1 MPVTIGRDP
10 QSDLALADA
19 RVSWHHARL
28 TPLPDGRAIIED
40 LASTNGIFVN
50 GQRVRDRAFLSGGDT
65 VMVGDTRLSAVA
77 AEALGAAPLPPPQ
90 TPFAP
95 GPAQPRVASPSVI
108 QRIRLEQSVKR
119 ANVVAIGALAVSV
132 VLIAVVAGAF
142 VLAPH
147 PTPPPAISQA
157 PLPSAPLSVADVA
170 AAAEPSTVLV
180 VALQGGTR
188 YASGSGWIF
197 DAAAGYIVTNAHV
210 VNDGES
216 FQIGVGSMLSADV
229 VGDAPCEDLAV
240 LRLSAAAGLRA
251 IPLGSQSQV
260 RLGDTAIALGFP
272 RNASPTDDLQ
282 VTVGDVS
289 AVKISYDASLVTDV
303 PSYPNVVQT
312 TAAINPGNSG
322 GPLIGLDGRL
332 IGVNSAKP
340 PVAVEQT
347 NYAIGVDRVKEI
359 VPTLASGQSELWTGL
374 GFDHYVTQGQL
385 QDPQVVADFGKQGW
399 PLVSGIRV
407 NHVVAGTQNP
417 GFNMPAL
424 IVKANGRDLEGTL
437 SDYCAAITTGSSTS
451 VRLTVYPANSTAPVD
466 IDVPFR

>member
-1 MPVTIGRDP
+1 M
-10 QSDLALADA
+10 
-19 RVSWHHARL
+19 
-28 TPLPDGRAIIED
+28 
-40 LASTNGIFVN
+40 
-50 GQRVRDRAFLSGGDT
+50 
-65 VMVGDTRLSAVA
+65 A
-77 AEALGAAPLPPPQ
+77 AG
-90 TPFAP
+90 T
-95 GPAQPRVASPSVI
+95 AQPRVASPSVI
-108 QRIRLEQSVKR
+108 QRIRLEESVKR

-132 VLIAVVAGAF
+132 VLIAVVAGVF
-142 VLAPH
+142 VLGPR
-147 PTPPPAISQA
+147 PTTPPAITQA

-180 VALQGGTR
+180 VALQNGTR
-188 YASGSGWIF
+188 YASGSGWVF

-216 FQIGVGSMLSADV
+216 FQVGVGSMLSADV

-240 LRLSAAAGLRA
+240 LRLSAAGGLRA
-251 IPLGSQSQV
+251 IPLSSQSQV

-289 AVKISYDASLVTDV
+289 AVKISYDASQVTDV

-359 VPTLASGQSELWTGL
+359 VPTLATGQSELWTGL
-374 GFDHYVTQGQL
+374 GFDVYVTQQQL

-399 PLVSGIRV
+399 PLLTGIRV
-407 NHVVAGTQNP
+407 NHIVAGTQNP
-417 GFNMPAL
+417 GFDMPAL

-437 SDYCAAITTGSSTS
+437 SDYCSAIATGSSTS
-451 VRLTVYPANSTAPVD
+451 VRLTVYPANSTVPVD

>member
-1 MPVTIGRDP
+1 VVT
-10 QSDLALADA
+10 
-19 RVSWHHARL
+19 
-28 TPLPDGRAIIED
+28 
-40 LASTNGIFVN
+40 
-50 GQRVRDRAFLSGGDT
+50 
-65 VMVGDTRLSAVA
+65 VGDTRLSAVA
-77 AEALGAAPLPPPQ
+77 AEAPGAGALPMPQPPIAAW
-90 TPFAP
+90 TP
-95 GPAQPRVASPSVI
+95 QPHVATPSVI

-142 VLAPH
+142 VLAPRA
-147 PTPPPAISQA
+147 TPQPALTLA
-157 PLPSAPLSVADVA
+157 PLPSAALSVADVA

-188 YASGSGWIF
+188 YASGSGWVF

-210 VNDGES
+210 INDGEN
-216 FQIGVGSMLSADV
+216 FQVGVGSMLSADV
-229 VGDAPCEDLAV
+229 VADAPCEDLAV
-240 LRLSAAAGLRA
+240 LRLSDATGLRA
-251 IPLGSQSQV
+251 IPLGSQSAV

-289 AVKISYDASLVTDV
+289 AVKISYDASQVSDV

-359 VPTLASGQSELWTGL
+359 VPTLATGQSELWTGL
-374 GFDHYVTQGQL
+374 GFDVYVMKGQL
-385 QDPQVVADFGKQGW
+385 QNPQVVADFGQQGW
-399 PLVSGIRV
+399 PLVTGIQV
-407 NHVVAGTQNP
+407 NHMVVGTKNP

-424 IVKANGRDLEGTL
+424 IVKANGKELNGTL
-437 SDYCAAITTGSSTS
+437 SDYCSALATGSSTS
-451 VRLTVYPANSTAPVD
+451 VHLTVYPANSAVPVD
-466 IDVPFR
+466 VDVAYR